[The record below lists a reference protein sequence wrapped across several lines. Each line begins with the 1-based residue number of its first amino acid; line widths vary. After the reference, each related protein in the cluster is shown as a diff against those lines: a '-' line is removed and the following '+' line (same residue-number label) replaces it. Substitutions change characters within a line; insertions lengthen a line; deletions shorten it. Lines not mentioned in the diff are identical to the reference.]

1 MKVLLVTHQYAKVQ
15 DDKVFV
21 SGNTLDIIRRFQK
34 MGDLRLLCC
43 KYKGKSSTKIEAVVD
58 GLSPDMVTF
67 IEHDRVISLPR
78 NRNIIQQ
85 TVGSFDLVVG
95 YLPCADASYA
105 ISCAYKKGIK
115 TLSYVV
121 GCCWD
126 SIWNHGFPEMLV
138 APYAYWRLKATLKK
152 SDFALYVTKEFLQR
166 RYPTQGLS
174 VGVSDVAIPRI
185 SDEVLSR
192 RLHDLDN
199 RVCDKVVNIC
209 TIANNEVKYKGQH
222 LVIEALGRLKK
233 KGDTRY
239 NYYLIGAGNPSRLKK
254 VAEKCNVVSQVHFL
268 GILSHN
274 QIFDELGKMDVYLQP
289 SLQEGLPRSVVEA
302 MSVGLLCIGAK
313 TGGIP
318 ELLDGPWLVNR
329 RSVRD
334 IEVSLEGINSQSLR
348 EQACVNINKAKAFQD
363 DVLNNERIKFFD
375 EIKKRIDDGRK

>member
-1 MKVLLVTHQYAKVQ
+1 
-15 DDKVFV
+15 
-21 SGNTLDIIRRFQK
+21 
-34 MGDLRLLCC
+34 
-43 KYKGKSSTKIEAVVD
+43 
-58 GLSPDMVTF
+58 
-67 IEHDRVISLPR
+67 
-78 NRNIIQQ
+78 
-85 TVGSFDLVVG
+85 
-95 YLPCADASYA
+95 
-105 ISCAYKKGIK
+105 
-115 TLSYVV
+115 
-121 GCCWD
+121 
-126 SIWNHGFPEMLV
+126 MLV

-199 RVCDKVVNIC
+199 RVCDKVVKIC

-274 QIFDELGKMDVYLQP
+274 QIFDELRKMDVYLQP